1 MDDLGVIGCLSLFPM
16 PQTSSWPLTAT
27 SVRYVIPSFG
37 LEGLAADVRS
47 RDLYPEAVGHYV
59 SAAGHVMQ
67 RSPEEHEDHLLMH
80 CFQGAGWL
88 EVVGGRQ
95 MVRAGDVMVLPA
107 GVAHSYGA
115 DAGSPWTLYWCH
127 LGGVAVDAFLSPLL
141 GVDPFVVSHA
151 GVATHL
157 LLEWQALLDARS
169 PGYEPE
175 RLQMMAARLRL
186 LLLALAQSGQ
196 QAGGIRS
203 RLDVAMLQDWMQAHL
218 DQSVSLERLAAVAGM
233 EKFHFARTFRRLTG
247 QAPLAHFQHRRMAKA
262 CEWLDAGEDG
272 IGDIAQRLGYA
283 DPHYF
288 SRQFRQVIGMAPS
301 AYRALKRG

>member
-1 MDDLGVIGCLSLFPM
+1 M
-16 PQTSSWPLTAT
+16 PQTSSWPLTAN
-27 SVRYVIPSFG
+27 SVRYVIPPFA
-37 LEGLAADVRS
+37 LEGLAADRRS
-47 RDLYPEAVGHYV
+47 QDLYPEAVGHYV

-80 CFQGAGWL
+80 CIQGSGWL
-88 EVVGGRQ
+88 EVGGERQ
-95 MVRAGDVMVLPA
+95 TVRAGHVMVLPA
-107 GVAHSYGA
+107 GTGHAYGA
-115 DAGSPWTLYWCH
+115 DTANPWTLYWCH
-127 LGGVAVDAFLSPLL
+127 LGGAAADAFLSSLL
-141 GVDPFVVSHA
+141 GGERLVLSHA
-151 GVATHL
+151 GVSTPL
-157 LLEWQALLDARS
+157 LSEWQALLESRS

-175 RLQMMAARLRL
+175 RLQLMAARLRL
-186 LLLALAQSGQ
+186 LLLVLAHSGR

-203 RLDVAMLQDWMQAHL
+203 RLDVAMVQAWMQAHL
-218 DQSVSLERLAAVAGM
+218 DQAVSLEHLAAVAGM

-272 IGDIAQRLGYA
+272 IGEIALRLGYV

>member
-1 MDDLGVIGCLSLFPM
+1 M
-16 PQTSSWPLTAT
+16 PQTSSWPLTAN
-27 SVRYVIPSFG
+27 SVRYVIPPFA
-37 LEGLAADVRS
+37 LEGLAADMRS

-80 CFQGAGWL
+80 CVQGSGWL
-88 EVVGGRQ
+88 EVAGDRQ
-95 MVRAGDVMVLPA
+95 TVRAGDVMVLPA
-107 GVAHSYGA
+107 GNGHAYGA
-115 DAGSPWTLYWCH
+115 DTTSPWTLYWCH
-127 LGGVAVDAFLSPLL
+127 LGGATVDAFLSPLL
-141 GVDPFVVSHA
+141 GGERFVLNHA
-151 GVATHL
+151 GVSTPL
-157 LLEWQALLDARS
+157 LSEWQALLECRS

-175 RLQMMAARLRL
+175 RLQLMAARLRL
-186 LLLALAQSGQ
+186 LLLVLAQSGR
-196 QAGGIRS
+196 QAGGVRS
-203 RLDVAMLQDWMQAHL
+203 RLDVAMVQAWMQAHL
-218 DQSVSLERLAAVAGM
+218 DQAVSLEHLAVVAGM

-262 CEWLDAGEDG
+262 CEWLDAGEEG
-272 IGDIAQRLGYA
+272 IGEIALRLGYT

>member
-1 MDDLGVIGCLSLFPM
+1 M
-16 PQTSSWPLTAT
+16 PQTSSWPLTPN
-27 SVRYVIPSFG
+27 SVRYVIPPFA
-37 LEGLAADVRS
+37 LEGLATDTRS

-80 CFQGAGWL
+80 CIQGGGWL
-88 EVVGGRQ
+88 EVAGERQ
-95 MVRAGDVMVLPA
+95 AIRAGDVMVLPA
-107 GVAHSYGA
+107 STGHAYGA
-115 DAGSPWTLYWCH
+115 DTASPWTLYWCH
-127 LGGVAVDAFLSPLL
+127 LGGAAVEVFLSALL
-141 GVDPFVVSHA
+141 GGERFAVSHPGVGA
-151 GVATHL
+151 GL
-157 LLEWQALLDARS
+157 LTDWQALLDARS

-175 RLQMMAARLRL
+175 RLQLMAARLRL

-196 QAGGIRS
+196 QAGGVRS
-203 RLDVAMLQDWMQAHL
+203 RLDVAMVQAWMQAHL
-218 DQSVSLERLAAVAGM
+218 DQAVSLERLAEVAGM

-247 QAPLAHFQHRRMAKA
+247 QAPLAHFQHRRMARA

-272 IGDIAQRLGYA
+272 VGEIAQRLGYA